1 MHDEP
6 RLDRFLEL
14 LDLEEAGVDAYRA
27 GHLAGWEGRRV
38 FGGQVAA
45 QALRAA
51 LHTVPEDRPVHS
63 LHAYFILP
71 GRHTEAIRYRVDRV
85 RDGRSF
91 HTRRVAADQGDE
103 VIFEMLA
110 SFHRREEGPDY
121 QVPTPPVP
129 RPQGSGAEPRFGGRL
144 RRVLP
149 FDVREVGPTPPGEGG
164 WPSTRRA
171 WMRATGPLPDDPGL
185 HACIL
190 AFVSDMGMVFAAR
203 APVEEEG
210 WDRIMGASLDH
221 ALWFHRPIRADD
233 WFLYDQRAVSNAGA
247 RGLAHGTMHAEDG
260 TLGVTVAQEALLR
273 FRREDADGA

>member
-1 MHDEP
+1 MNEDAP
-6 RLDRFLEL
+6 RMDRFLGL
-14 LDLEEAGVDAYRA
+14 LDLAEVGPDTYR
-27 GHLAGWEGRRV
+27 GDHLPGWEGRRV

-51 LHTVPEDRPVHS
+51 LATVPADRPVHS

-71 GRHTEAIRYRVDRV
+71 GSRTEPIDYRVDRV

-91 HTRRVAADQGDE
+91 RTRHVAACQGDH
-103 VIFEMLA
+103 VIFEMLS
-110 SFHRREEGPDY
+110 SFHRHEDGPDY
-121 QVPTPPVP
+121 QVPTPPAPPPDDATGDVP
-129 RPQGSGAEPRFGGRL
+129 FGGRL

-149 FDVREVGPTPPGEGG
+149 FDIRELGPTPPGEGG

-171 WMRATGPLPDDPGL
+171 WMRASEPLPEDPGL

-203 APVEEEG
+203 APVEAGG
-210 WDRIMGASLDH
+210 WDRIMGASVDH
-221 ALWFHRPIRADD
+221 AMWFHRPVRADE

-247 RGLAHGTMHAEDG
+247 RGLAHGTMHTEDG
-260 TLGVTVAQEALLR
+260 ALGATIAQEALLR
-273 FRREDADGA
+273 FTRPG

>member
-1 MHDEP
+1 MSERPTD
-6 RLDRFLEL
+6 LDTFLDL
-14 LDLEEAGVDAYRA
+14 LDLDEIGRDTFRA
-27 GHLAGWEGRRV
+27 GHLPGWEGRRV

-51 LHTVPEDRPVHS
+51 LRTVPADRPVHS

-71 GRHTEAIRYRVDRV
+71 GRHSEPIDYQVDRV

-91 HTRRVAADQGDE
+91 QTRRVAACQGDD

-121 QVPTPPVP
+121 QVPTVPAPPP
-129 RPQGSGAEPRFGGRL
+129 EEASGEARFGGRL
-144 RRVLP
+144 RRLLP
-149 FDVREVGPTPPGEGG
+149 FEIRELGPTPPGEGG

-171 WMRATGPLPDDPGL
+171 WMRTSRPLPDDPAL
-185 HACIL
+185 HACVL

-203 APVEEEG
+203 APVEEED
-210 WDRIMGASLDH
+210 WERIMGASLDH
-221 ALWFHRPIRADD
+221 SMWFHRPLRVDD

-247 RGLAHGTMHAEDG
+247 RGLAHGTMHGPDG
-260 TLGVTVAQEALLR
+260 TLGITVAQEALLR
-273 FRREDADGA
+273 FTRPG

>member
-1 MHDEP
+1 MNDRAEDLDTFLHLFDLDEVE
-6 RLDRFLEL
+6 RDTFR
-14 LDLEEAGVDAYRA
+14 GR
-27 GHLAGWEGRRV
+27 HLAGWDGRRV

-51 LHTVPEDRPVHS
+51 LHTVPSDRPAHS

-71 GRHTEAIRYRVDRV
+71 GSHERPIDYRVDRV

-91 HTRRVAADQGDE
+91 HTRRVAACQGDE

-121 QVPTPPVP
+121 QLPIAPVSPPEDA
-129 RPQGSGAEPRFGGRL
+129 SAEPRFGGRL
-144 RRVLP
+144 RRLLP
-149 FDVREVGPTPPGEGG
+149 FEIRELPPTPPGEGG

-171 WMRATGPLPDDPGL
+171 WMRASGALSDDPGL

-203 APVEEEG
+203 APLEEAG
-210 WDRIMGASLDH
+210 WERIMGASLDH
-221 ALWFHRPIRADD
+221 SMWFHRPVRVDD

-247 RGLAHGTMHAEDG
+247 RGLAQGTMHDRDG

-273 FRREDADGA
+273 FVRPD